1 MLATKSQIQDQAK
14 ELFPEVL
21 AHRRHLHMH
30 PELSFEEENT
40 ARYVAEK
47 LDQMHIPYRTG
58 VGGHGIVAHIE
69 GEKGP
74 GKLLALRADMDA
86 LPIQEENKVSYASTH
101 PGIMHACGHD
111 VHTASLLGAA
121 KILSSRKA
129 DYSGT
134 IRLLFQPAEERLPGG
149 ASLMIRDGAL
159 QSPQVESIIGQHV
172 LPYIDAGKIGIRPG
186 VYMASADEIY
196 LTIKGKG
203 GHAAS
208 PHLCVDAVA
217 IGAQIISSLQQV
229 ISRADPREPSV
240 LSFGRFIAEGATNVI
255 PSEVHIAGTFR
266 AMNETWRKE
275 AHKKIRSIVEGT
287 AAAFGAEADL
297 DIRVGYPVLKNHEAL
312 THRTRKHMVEYVGE
326 ENIIDLDLWLGAEDF
341 AYYTHEV
348 PGCFYRLGTRN
359 EAQGITHGLH
369 TPRFDIDE
377 TTLELSIG
385 LMSWLALNELE
396 GE

>member
-1 MLATKSQIQDQAK
+1 MLPIKTEIQAQAQ

-21 AHRRHLHMH
+21 GHRRHLHMH
-30 PELSFEEENT
+30 PELSFKEEQT
-40 ARYVAEK
+40 AAYVASQLQE
-47 LDQMHIPYRTG
+47 MGIPYQKG
-58 VGGHGIVAHIE
+58 IGGHGIVAHIE
-69 GEKGP
+69 GEQGK

-86 LPIQEENKVSYASTH
+86 LPIQEENEVPYASTQ

-111 VHTASLLGAA
+111 VHTASLLGVA
-121 KILSSRKA
+121 KILVSQQSKFA
-129 DYSGT
+129 GT
-134 IRLLFQPAEERLPGG
+134 FRLLFQPAEERLPGG

-159 QSPQVESIIGQHV
+159 QSPQVESILGQHV
-172 LPYIDAGKIGIRPG
+172 LPYIDAGKVGIRPG

-208 PHLCVDAVA
+208 PQLCVDPVT
-217 IGAQIISSLQQV
+217 IGAQIIASLQQV

-255 PSEVHIAGTFR
+255 PDEVHIAGTFR

-275 AHKKIRSIVEGT
+275 AHTKIRSIVEGT
-287 AAAFGAEADL
+287 ATAFGAEADL
-297 DIRVGYPVLKNHEAL
+297 DIRVGYPVLKNNETL
-312 THRTRKHMVEYVGE
+312 TNRIRKYMSAYVGE
-326 ENIIDLDLWLGAEDF
+326 ENIVDLGLWLGAEDF

-359 EAQGITHGLH
+359 KAKGITHGLH
-369 TPRFDIDE
+369 TPKFNIDE
-377 TTLELSIG
+377 STLELSIG
-385 LMSWLALNELE
+385 LMSWLALNEL
-396 GE
+396 GVG